1 MKVSV
6 FLRIM
11 EHHRAQAAS
20 GFHHPQSF
28 SNCQLDVELDVELVD
43 HQEGCISTMVPICC
57 PVEPLLYLKCM
68 QLDTKV
74 VCGLF
79 SAEILLVGEVLP
91 KQLPQE
97 MDSVIHSLMLV
108 TVYKQPRQS
117 HNQWLF

>member
-6 FLRIM
+6 FLRIV
-11 EHHRAQAAS
+11 EHHQAQAAS

-28 SNCQLDVELDVELVD
+28 SNCQLDVELDVESVD
-43 HQEGCISTMVPICC
+43 HQEVMVHVCC
-57 PVEPLLYLKCM
+57 PVEPLLYFKCM
-68 QLDTKV
+68 QLDSKV

-108 TVYKQPRQS
+108 TVYKQ
-117 HNQWLF
+117 